1 MSSFFSGEVACHNRF
16 ALCAL
21 APFCNGREVPRPPP
35 DPAHTLRDFGCL
47 PGRHTLYN
55 PPLTAMTL
63 ERQNKGNSDVSHR
76 FKQAIS
82 GFCGGL
88 PLTKRSRERIEQA
101 AEAFRICDV
110 ESFGAAA

>member
-1 MSSFFSGEVACHNRF
+1 
-16 ALCAL
+16 
-21 APFCNGREVPRPPP
+21 
-35 DPAHTLRDFGCL
+35 
-47 PGRHTLYN
+47 
-55 PPLTAMTL
+55 MTL
-63 ERQNKGNSDVSHR
+63 ERQDKGNSDVSHR